1 MESEE
6 HQPVDVLRRWVDAVN
21 ARDLDALLAV
31 ADQDIICRPMS
42 VRGGGATFTGHA
54 GLRRW
59 IARLA
64 AVASDLHVRCDRID
78 ALGPTRAAAF
88 GVLYADERVVSPWAL
103 VASVRDGKVCA
114 AQSYFTDRDTLA
126 AIDGLGDGE
135 TVV

>member
-6 HQPVDVLRRWVDAVN
+6 PDAVDVLRRWVDAVN
-21 ARDLDALLAV
+21 ARDLDALLTV
-31 ADQDIICRPMS
+31 ADEDVICRPMS
-42 VRGGGATFTGHA
+42 VGGGGATFTGHA

-88 GVLYADERVVSPWAL
+88 GVLCADERVVSPWAL

-126 AIDGLGDGE
+126 RVDGLEDGE
-135 TVV
+135 TIV